1 MRQYSIMDVCR
12 IVKMATYFLLNIK
25 TKEVFAIKSLQK
37 DLFVQEDGLEYS
49 YSKVPT
55 LPDMQ
60 AFFLN

>member
-1 MRQYSIMDVCR
+1 
-12 IVKMATYFLLNIK
+12 MATYFLLNIK

-55 LPDMQ
+55 LPDKPS
-60 AFFLN
+60 FLTEILYCFHTKVRI